1 MDVRF
6 PARVA
11 IHLWGDLRVV
21 DEDGEPIVLTN
32 ARARACLA
40 LLASAV
46 DRTLSRDRLAAM
58 LWGDRSDEH
67 ARANLRQLL
76 YELKPLT
83 QTSPPLMGFDR
94 RTAWLEA
101 ACETDAQMMQ
111 RAGDAQL
118 ATLVPHR
125 GVLFLA
131 DLDGVSDEFDDWL
144 ATERAASEATLRRA
158 VLDHAQQAFGR
169 YDFEAV
175 RALADAWANRDA
187 SDETIAQFGLRADG
201 ELADRAG
208 FARRLRRLES
218 VLATELGVRPSAAT
232 RAIVHEYSGGR
243 EPLATP
249 GTAPEPPRA
258 DLVPPA
264 SPSLPRRWPP
274 RRWSVAAVA
283 ALLIVAASGLA
294 AWAMKSGAHDPA
306 TMRAA
311 AQHLTATARGLS
323 RSRTPAGFADA
334 AALARRA
341 IAKDPRYAPA
351 WAELAFT
358 TWMRSACD
366 EKRTPGSLADTRQ
379 EALEYDE
386 RALALQPDLGR
397 ALAVRSLIAGTQ
409 ADRAWLEKAVI
420 QAPDDPEAWL
430 WLGNQRISDGLVRE
444 SMTAYRKSFELD
456 PLWERS
462 VVAYVASATEL
473 GEHDAVDRALDRF
486 AAASPNP
493 FAVESARE
501 IVGSRRGDLISA
513 AQHLSLAL
521 TLAPESPHDELSE
534 LARIARA
541 VGDSEGLLRLS
552 ANYADLHQ
560 AWAPIYDPQGAP
572 ARARAA
578 LPSSWW
584 SAQYVV
590 VEMRNLL
597 NAGRG
602 DLLLEQVDRQ
612 GVPLLDAYQPEEGG
626 VVAAYSM
633 IAMALRAAGRDAEAA
648 LLLSAARAQVDRME
662 ANHYPYF
669 TQDLDMA
676 AIFALEGRSDEA
688 VAALGRAV
696 DKQWRGQIWEWA
708 VDPGDEPAFASLRG
722 RDDFEQAR
730 RRLAAN
736 IARLRPQVEAILAR
750 TPPPAAKAF
759 IAEVAAGEDDH

>member
-11 IHLWGDLRVV
+11 IYLWGDLRVV
-21 DEDGEPIVLTN
+21 DEDGEPIALTN

-83 QTSPPLMGFDR
+83 QTSPPMMGFDR

-232 RAIVHEYSGGR
+232 RAIVHEYSDGR
-243 EPLATP
+243 EPLPTP

-264 SPSLPRRWPP
+264 SPSLPRRWPT
-274 RRWSVAAVA
+274 RRWAAAAVA
-283 ALLIVAASGLA
+283 ALLIVAAGGFA
-294 AWAMKSGAHDPA
+294 AWAMKSGMRDQS

-311 AQHLTATARGLS
+311 AQHLAATARELS
-323 RSRTPAGFADA
+323 RARTPAGFADA
-334 AALARRA
+334 AALARKA
-341 IAKDPRYAPA
+341 IANDPHYAPA

-358 TWMRSACD
+358 TWMTSTCS
-366 EKRTPGSLADTRQ
+366 EKNIPGSFASIRD
-379 EALEYDE
+379 EAMEYDE

-409 ADRAWLEKAVI
+409 ADPAWLEKAVI
-420 QAPDDPEAWL
+420 QSPEDPEAWL
-430 WLGNQRISDGLVRE
+430 WLGNQRMSEGLVRE
-444 SMTAYRKSFELD
+444 SMAAYRQSFELD

-462 VVAYVASATEL
+462 VLGYVLTATEL

-486 AAASPNP
+486 AAASPNR
-493 FAVESARE
+493 FAVESARGT
-501 IVGSRRGDLISA
+501 VGSRRGDLVSA

-521 TLAPESPHDELSE
+521 TLAPENPYDQLWE

-541 VGDSEGLLRLS
+541 VGDSDGLLRLTS
-552 ANYADLHQ
+552 SHAGLQQ
-560 AWAPIYDPQGAP
+560 AWTPIFDSQGAA
-572 ARARAA
+572 ARARTAT
-578 LPSSWW
+578 PSSWW
-584 SAQYVV
+584 NSQNVV
-590 VEMRNLL
+590 EEMRNLL
-597 NAGRG
+597 NAGHG
-602 DLLLEQVDRQ
+602 DLLLEQLDRQ
-612 GVPLLDAYQPEEGG
+612 GLPLLEAYQPAEGG
-626 VVAAYSM
+626 IVAAYSLM
-633 IAMALRAAGRDAEAA
+633 TLALRAAGRNAEADA
-648 LLLSAARAQVDRME
+648 VLSAARAQADRMD
-662 ANHYPYF
+662 AYHYPYF
-669 TQDLDMA
+669 TQDIDMA

-696 DKQWRGQIWEWA
+696 EKQWRGQVSEWA
-708 VDPGDEPAFASLRG
+708 VDPSDEPAFAPLRG
-722 RDDFEQAR
+722 RGDFEQV
-730 RRLAAN
+730 RLQLAEK
-736 IARLRPQVEAILAR
+736 ISRLRPQVKEILAR
-750 TPPPAAKAF
+750 TPLPDAKNLVAG
-759 IAEVAAGEDDH
+759 IAVGGSID